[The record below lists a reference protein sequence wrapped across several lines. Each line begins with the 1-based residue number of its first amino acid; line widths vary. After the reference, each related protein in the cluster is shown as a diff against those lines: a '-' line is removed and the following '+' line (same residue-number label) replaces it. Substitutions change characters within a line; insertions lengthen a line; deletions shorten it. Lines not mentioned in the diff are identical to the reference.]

1 MGRTRGNLAL
11 LILGITFS
19 AIGILEYGGLLVA
32 CVVCLVQGGPL
43 PPVPVFLFLL
53 LHGGIFGGVGL
64 GALSARARGARKKA
78 RLMAEGV
85 PVLAHIVEIKRDY
98 SVRVNRQY
106 AWRVIC
112 ELEEGGTVYRFRS
125 DRLWE
130 YPELNNEYVAVY
142 RDPANPRCYYVDV
155 EGSCRP
161 VVEL

>member
-1 MGRTRGNLAL
+1 M
-11 LILGITFS
+11 
-19 AIGILEYGGLLVA
+19 
-32 CVVCLVQGGPL
+32 
-43 PPVPVFLFLL
+43 
-53 LHGGIFGGVGL
+53 
-64 GALSARARGARKKA
+64 
-78 RLMAEGV
+78 
-85 PVLAHIVEIKRDY
+85 
-98 SVRVNRQY
+98 
-106 AWRVIC
+106 IC

>member
-1 MGRTRGNLAL
+1 MCIRD
-11 LILGITFS
+11 
-19 AIGILEYGGLLVA
+19 
-32 CVVCLVQGGPL
+32 
-43 PPVPVFLFLL
+43 
-53 LHGGIFGGVGL
+53 
-64 GALSARARGARKKA
+64 
-78 RLMAEGV
+78 
-85 PVLAHIVEIKRDY
+85 RDY

>member
-1 MGRTRGNLAL
+1 MGRTRGNLTL

-85 PVLAHIVEIKRDY
+85 PALAHIVEVKRDY